1 VHLRDASR
9 ADFGDLLRA
18 FNPLDNAFRWRP
30 LSQAAWFWVHLRLWG
45 PNAQVFHLAGL
56 LCYVANC
63 VLAFAVGRRILG
75 TLSGATLAAGLY
87 ATNPVH
93 FQAVAW
99 PAAFT
104 EIASSFFVLV
114 AFLGY
119 LAWVESGF
127 RRPWVYVGSLLAL
140 AAALMSREVAV
151 VLPIAM
157 FAHAVVM
164 RRSNTEA
171 GGGVGRGLLLYALA
185 AGLFAARFA
194 SRTMPSTGPYTV
206 VFNVTSVENALKYV
220 VWSLGTTK
228 WQLMW
233 VSSEPEPA
241 LMMVL
246 GVLAL
251 ATVVVLAI
259 RWRDDRPSI
268 VFGGAWFAIFLLPAL
283 WIPNQFYPYYASLA
297 SLGLA
302 MIAATA
308 LLRLRNR
315 RTAAIVVFVVLAA
328 RLVAIA
334 GEHTVNPVPQ
344 MGRVAENTLAAIE
357 RSGGLPGVKAVYFV
371 AVPKFD
377 QWAFQFSA
385 MMQFYYPSLERVIY
399 APTLRDV
406 PAEAWRQAE
415 AAILQACNGRAIRLM
430 SPSRY
435 DPALCGKT

>member
-1 VHLRDASR
+1 
-9 ADFGDLLRA
+9 
-18 FNPLDNAFRWRP
+18 
-30 LSQAAWFWVHLRLWG
+30 
-45 PNAQVFHLAGL
+45 
-56 LCYVANC
+56 
-63 VLAFAVGRRILG
+63 
-75 TLSGATLAAGLY
+75 
-87 ATNPVH
+87 
-93 FQAVAW
+93 
-99 PAAFT
+99 
-104 EIASSFFVLV
+104 
-114 AFLGY
+114 
-119 LAWVESGF
+119 
-127 RRPWVYVGSLLAL
+127 
-140 AAALMSREVAV
+140 
-151 VLPIAM
+151 
-157 FAHAVVM
+157 
-164 RRSNTEA
+164 
-171 GGGVGRGLLLYALA
+171 
-185 AGLFAARFA
+185 
-194 SRTMPSTGPYTV
+194 
-206 VFNVTSVENALKYV
+206 
-220 VWSLGTTK
+220 
-228 WQLMW
+228 MW